1 MTHIM
6 SDMRRIATECIQT
19 GPLLVNT
26 YVAYVQGEDSC
37 IVVDPADAKV
47 ISRYAAEHSL
57 RIAAVLLTHCHF
69 DHILGV
75 PGLVEEEARL
85 YIGRGDAA
93 GLNDRQVSLN
103 FKDMP
108 LMTPDVLLSDGDSFQ
123 EAGMAFRVIATPGHT
138 PGGVCYVLEENKTIF
153 AGDTLFRLSV
163 GRTDFVGGDHRAL
176 LPAIKER
183 LFTLEG
189 DYEVLP
195 GHGEATTLE
204 YERQNNP
211 YAGRGARW

>member
-1 MTHIM
+1 ME
-6 SDMRRIATECIQT
+6 SMRNIIIDRLET

-26 YVAYVQGEDSC
+26 YIAYVSGSKSC
-37 IVVDPADAKV
+37 IVVDPADGKPV
-47 ISRYAAEHSL
+47 KEYARAYGL
-57 RIAAVLLTHCHF
+57 DIAAVLLTHCHF

-75 PGLVEEEARL
+75 PELVQDGARL
-85 YIGRGDAA
+85 YIGEKDAV
-93 GLNDRQVSLN
+93 GLNDRQTSLN

-108 LMTPDVLLSDGDSFQ
+108 LMTPDVLLKDGDTIG
-123 EAGMAFRVIATPGHT
+123 EAGLTLRVIATPGHT
-138 PGGVCYVLEENKTIF
+138 PGGVCYVLEESSVIF

-163 GRTDFVGGDHRAL
+163 GRTDFVGGDHRVL
-176 LPAIKER
+176 LPSIKEK
-183 LFTLEG
+183 LFTLAG
-189 DYEVLP
+189 DYDVLP